1 MNSELTLLENRG
13 SFSAL
18 PKVKFSFLFALNDH
32 IRSAYYDGN
41 NIIPSKD
48 RYENFFDGSG
58 STVAEAQKL
67 WNKHTLKS
75 HKKYFQTF
83 KTFDDDIFNVLGNL
97 CVIVESVE
105 CAYLRVP
112 TDLYITS
119 GFKASNENSLISY
132 DKKYVYL
139 DACYPGFNLESEN
152 AIYDAR
158 NFFISSGAGS
168 ASHFT
173 DWVTSAVP
181 EYYTKYGEAP
191 KGKKLASIDPEY
203 IF

>member
-13 SFSAL
+13 SSSTF
-18 PKVKFSFLFALNDH
+18 PEVKAGFLFALNDR

-48 RYENFFDGSG
+48 RYENE
-58 STVAEAQKL
+58 AESQKL
-67 WNKHTLKS
+67 WNKHTLNS
-75 HKKYFQTF
+75 HKKYYQTF
-83 KTFDDDIFNVLGNL
+83 KTLDDDIFNVLGNL
-97 CVIVESVE
+97 CALVDTLE

-112 TDLYITS
+112 TELYIAS
-119 GFKASNENSLISY
+119 GYKAMNENSLISY

-139 DACYPGFNLESEN
+139 DACYPSEN
-152 AIYDAR
+152 AIYDAQ
-158 NFFISSGAGS
+158 NFFIGSGAGT
-168 ASHFT
+168 ASHFS

-181 EYYTKYGEAP
+181 EYYTRYGEAP
-191 KGKKLASIDPEY
+191 KGKKLASIDSEY